1 MSWQEVIQQGLV
13 ARDTNEKAYN
23 LIIEHYR
30 RLAQQ
35 TAILKERNSS
45 LLKAAGSIGAGGSRS
60 GPGGGDSSVA
70 RAYTASLESQLSTLR
85 DELATVYKTQGQNA
99 QRLLVMNEALRERE
113 ERSRAE
119 VEETR
124 LLRVEAARLRER
136 VASHAEVMRE
146 KERNV
151 QILQDELSTLQL
163 EYTQQ
168 EQKIKDLKSDNA
180 NLLQRWL
187 DKVHEEAVRMNDAN
201 QFLVEVEKKGLP
213 PVEPPG

>member
-1 MSWQEVIQQGLV
+1 M
-13 ARDTNEKAYN
+13 
-23 LIIEHYR
+23 IIHCNYCD
-30 RLAQQ
+30 
-35 TAILKERNSS
+35 ISS
-45 LLKAAGSIGAGGSRS
+45 
-60 GPGGGDSSVA
+60 SSVA

-151 QILQDELSTLQL
+151 QVCPKSILITRKKEKPIPIKSEHELFLSRYYKMNCPLFNWSIPNRNRRS
-163 EYTQQ
+163 
-168 EQKIKDLKSDNA
+168 KI
-180 NLLQRWL
+180 
-187 DKVHEEAVRMNDAN
+187 
-201 QFLVEVEKKGLP
+201 
-213 PVEPPG
+213 

>member
-1 MSWQEVIQQGLV
+1 MSWQHAIQQGLV
-13 ARDTNEKAYN
+13 ARDANEKAYN
-23 LIIEHYR
+23 SIIDHYR

-45 LLKAAGSIGAGGSRS
+45 LLKAAGSIGGSGSRS
-60 GPGGGDSSVA
+60 ASGPGDSSVA
-70 RAYTASLESQLSTLR
+70 RAYTTSLESQLSTLR

>member
-1 MSWQEVIQQGLV
+1 MSWQDVIQQGLV
-13 ARDTNEKAYN
+13 ARDSNEKAYN
-23 LIIEHYR
+23 SIIDHYR

-45 LLKAAGSIGAGGSRS
+45 LLKAASSVGGAGTRS
-60 GPGGGDSSVA
+60 TAGGGDSSVA
-70 RAYTASLESQLSTLR
+70 RAYTTSLESQLSTLR

-201 QFLVEVEKKGLP
+201 QFLVEVERKGLP